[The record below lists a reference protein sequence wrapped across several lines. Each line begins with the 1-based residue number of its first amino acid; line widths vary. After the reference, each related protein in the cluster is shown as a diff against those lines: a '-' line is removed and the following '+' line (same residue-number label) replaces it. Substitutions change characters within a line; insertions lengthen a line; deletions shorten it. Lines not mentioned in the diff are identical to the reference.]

1 MYVSRA
7 NSLVLQSNCNGSWKC
22 ASLDHVKKDCQEAED
37 VRMHRIASRHTFL
50 MVMARLR
57 KSFVM
62 ATIKKIVQVESQHAG
77 TKGRSS
83 KSERTQTVI
92 YDGF

>member
-1 MYVSRA
+1 
-7 NSLVLQSNCNGSWKC
+7 
-22 ASLDHVKKDCQEAED
+22 
-37 VRMHRIASRHTFL
+37 MHRIASRHTFL

-57 KSFVM
+57 SLMTSKSFVM